1 MKKIIALCSAILL
14 SACVGGTSKAPN
26 IYSLKTTDSVS
37 TAVAQSTGTSAGI
50 SVGVAEVKVPSYID
64 RPQIILVESDGITL
78 KKSEFERW
86 SEDLATLAQRT
97 LAGDISA
104 YLPGAIVKSK
114 NFINE
119 KFDFV
124 VYVEINDMT
133 GTFADKAT
141 LDVWWTIVDN
151 DNNMVF
157 KKQTKIQNELG
168 DTYTDFVIAQSN
180 LLDLLSKEIATEL
193 TRLSNPQD

>member
-26 IYSLKTTDSVS
+26 IYTLKSIDSGL
-37 TAVAQSTGTSAGI
+37 TAIDQNTKVNVGI
-50 SVGVAEVKVPSYID
+50 AEVKVPNYID

-86 SEDLATLAQRT
+86 SEDLATLTQRT

-104 YLPGAIVKSK
+104 YLPNAIIKPK

-141 LDVWWTIVDN
+141 LDVWWTIVDSN
-151 DNNMVF
+151 NNMVF

-180 LLDLLSKEIATEL
+180 LFDELSKEIATEL
-193 TRLSNPQD
+193 TRLDNPQD

>member
-26 IYSLKTTDSVS
+26 IYTLKSIDSGI
-37 TAVAQSTGTSAGI
+37 TAIDQNTKANVGI
-50 SVGVAEVKVPSYID
+50 AEVKVPNYID
-64 RPQIILVESDGITL
+64 RPQVILVESDGITL

-86 SEDLATLAQRT
+86 SEDLATLTQRT
-97 LAGDISA
+97 LAGNISA
-104 YLPGAIVKSK
+104 YLPNAIIKPK

-124 VYVEINDMT
+124 VYVEINDMS

-141 LDVWWTIVDN
+141 LDVWWTIVDSN
-151 DNNMVF
+151 NNMVF

-180 LLDLLSKEIATEL
+180 LFDELSKEIATEL
-193 TRLSNPQD
+193 TRLDNPQD

>member
-26 IYSLKTTDSVS
+26 IYTLKSIDSGI
-37 TAVAQSTGTSAGI
+37 TAIDQNTKANVGI
-50 SVGVAEVKVPSYID
+50 AEVKVPNYID
-64 RPQIILVESDGITL
+64 RPQVILVESDGITL

-86 SEDLATLAQRT
+86 SEDLATLTQRT

-104 YLPGAIVKSK
+104 YLPNAIIKPK

-141 LDVWWTIVDN
+141 LDVWWTIVDSN
-151 DNNMVF
+151 NNMVF

-180 LLDLLSKEIATEL
+180 LFDELSKEIATEL
-193 TRLSNPQD
+193 TRLDNPQD

>member
-26 IYSLKTTDSVS
+26 IYPLKSIDSGI
-37 TAVAQSTGTSAGI
+37 TAIDQNTKVNVGI
-50 SVGVAEVKVPSYID
+50 AEVKVPNYID

-86 SEDLATLAQRT
+86 SEDLATLTQRT

-104 YLPGAIVKSK
+104 YLPSAIIKPK

-124 VYVEINDMT
+124 VYVEINDMS

-141 LDVWWTIVDN
+141 LDVWWTIVDSN
-151 DNNMVF
+151 NNMVF
-157 KKQTKIQNELG
+157 KKQTKMQNELG

-180 LLDLLSKEIATEL
+180 LFDELSKEIATEL
-193 TRLSNPQD
+193 TRLDNPQD

>member
-1 MKKIIALCSAILL
+1 MKKIVALCSAILL

-26 IYSLKTTDSVS
+26 IYTLKPIDNTR
-37 TAVAQSTGTSAGI
+37 AVIDQSKGI
-50 SVGVAEVKVPSYID
+50 SVGIAEVKVPNYID
-64 RPQIILVESDGITL
+64 KPQIILVESDGITL

-86 SEDLATLAQRT
+86 SEDLATLTQRT
-97 LAGDISA
+97 IAGDISA
-104 YLPGAIVKSK
+104 YLPSAIIKSK

-141 LDVWWTIVDN
+141 LDVWWTIVDSN
-151 DNNMVF
+151 NNMVF

-168 DTYTDFVIAQSN
+168 NTYTDFVIAQSD
-180 LLDLLSKEIATEL
+180 LLDKLSKEIATEL
-193 TRLSNPQD
+193 TRLNNPQD

>member
-1 MKKIIALCSAILL
+1 MKKIITLCSAILL
-14 SACVGGTSKAPN
+14 SACVGGTSKDPN
-26 IYSLKTTDSVS
+26 VYTLKSIDSS
-37 TAVAQSTGTSAGI
+37 ITEIDQNTKA
-50 SVGVAEVKVPSYID
+50 SVGIAEVKVPNYID
-64 RPQIILVESDGITL
+64 KPQIILIESDGITL

-86 SEDLATLAQRT
+86 SEDLASLTQRT

-104 YLPGAIVKSK
+104 YLPNAIIKPK

-141 LDVWWTIVDN
+141 LDVWWTVVDSN
-151 DNNMVF
+151 NNMVF

-168 DTYTDFVIAQSN
+168 DTYTDFVIAQSK
-180 LLDLLSKEIATEL
+180 LLDELSKEIATEL
-193 TRLSNPQD
+193 TRLDNPQD

>member
-1 MKKIIALCSAILL
+1 MKKIIALCFAILL
-14 SACVGGTSKAPN
+14 SACVGGTSKSPN
-26 IYSLKTTDSVS
+26 IYTLKPIDNARTVIDKSK
-37 TAVAQSTGTSAGI
+37 GM
-50 SVGVAEVKVPSYID
+50 SVGIAEVKVPNYID
-64 RPQIILVESDGITL
+64 KPQIILVESDGITL

-86 SEDLATLAQRT
+86 SEDLATLTQRT
-97 LAGDISA
+97 LAGDMSA
-104 YLPGAIVKSK
+104 YLPSAIIKPK

-141 LDVWWTIVDN
+141 LDVWWTVVDSN
-151 DNNMVF
+151 NNMLF

-168 DTYTDFVIAQSN
+168 DTYTDFVIAQS
-180 LLDLLSKEIATEL
+180 DLLNRLSEEIATEL
-193 TRLSNPQD
+193 ARLDNPQD

>member
-26 IYSLKTTDSVS
+26 IYTLKPMDNTLTVID
-37 TAVAQSTGTSAGI
+37 QSKGI
-50 SVGVAEVKVPSYID
+50 SVGIAEVKVPNYID
-64 RPQIILVESDGITL
+64 KPQIILVESDGITL

-86 SEDLATLAQRT
+86 SEDLATLTQRT
-97 LAGDISA
+97 IAGDVST
-104 YLPGAIVKSK
+104 YLPNAIIKPK

-151 DNNMVF
+151 NNNMLF

-180 LLDLLSKEIATEL
+180 LLNRLSEEIATEL
-193 TRLSNPQD
+193 TRLDNPQD

>member
-26 IYSLKTTDSVS
+26 IYTLKSIDSGI
-37 TAVAQSTGTSAGI
+37 TAIDQNTKANVGI
-50 SVGVAEVKVPSYID
+50 AEVKVPNYID
-64 RPQIILVESDGITL
+64 RPQVILVESDGITL

-86 SEDLATLAQRT
+86 SEDLATLTQRT
-97 LAGDISA
+97 LAGNISA
-104 YLPGAIVKSK
+104 YLPNAIIKPK

-124 VYVEINDMT
+124 VYVEINDMS

-141 LDVWWTIVDN
+141 LDVWWTIVDSN
-151 DNNMVF
+151 NNMVF

-168 DTYTDFVIAQSN
+168 NTYTDFVIAQSD
-180 LLDLLSKEIATEL
+180 LLDKLSKEIATEL
-193 TRLSNPQD
+193 TRLNNPQD

>member
-26 IYSLKTTDSVS
+26 IYTLKSIDSGL
-37 TAVAQSTGTSAGI
+37 TAIDQNTKVNVGI
-50 SVGVAEVKVPSYID
+50 AEVKVPNYID

-86 SEDLATLAQRT
+86 SEDLATLTQRT

-104 YLPGAIVKSK
+104 YLPNAIIKPK

-141 LDVWWTIVDN
+141 LDVWWTIVDS

-180 LLDLLSKEIATEL
+180 LLDELSKEIATEL
-193 TRLSNPQD
+193 TRLDNPQD

>member
-26 IYSLKTTDSVS
+26 IYTLKSIDSGI
-37 TAVAQSTGTSAGI
+37 TAIDQNTKANVGI
-50 SVGVAEVKVPSYID
+50 AEVKVPNYID
-64 RPQIILVESDGITL
+64 RPQVILVESDGITL

-86 SEDLATLAQRT
+86 SEDLATLTQRT

-104 YLPGAIVKSK
+104 YLPNAIIKPK

-141 LDVWWTIVDN
+141 LDVWWTIVDSN
-151 DNNMVF
+151 NNMVF

-180 LLDLLSKEIATEL
+180 LLDELSKEIATEL
-193 TRLSNPQD
+193 TRLDNPQD

>member
-1 MKKIIALCSAILL
+1 MKKIVALCSAILL

-26 IYSLKTTDSVS
+26 IYTLKPIDNTR
-37 TAVAQSTGTSAGI
+37 AVIDQSKGI
-50 SVGVAEVKVPSYID
+50 SVGIAEVKVPNYID
-64 RPQIILVESDGITL
+64 KPQIILVESDGITL

-86 SEDLATLAQRT
+86 SEDLATLTQRT
-97 LAGDISA
+97 IAGDISA
-104 YLPGAIVKSK
+104 YLPSAIIKSK

-141 LDVWWTIVDN
+141 LDVWWTIVDSN
-151 DNNMVF
+151 NNMVF

-168 DTYTDFVIAQSN
+168 ETYTDFVIAQSN
-180 LLDLLSKEIATEL
+180 LLNRLSEEIATEL
-193 TRLSNPQD
+193 TRLDNPQD

>member
-14 SACVGGTSKAPN
+14 SACVGGTSKTPN
-26 IYSLKTTDSVS
+26 FYTLKPIDNAHTVIDTTE
-37 TAVAQSTGTSAGI
+37 GI
-50 SVGVAEVKVPSYID
+50 SVGIAEVKVPNYID

-86 SEDLATLAQRT
+86 SEELSTLTQRT
-97 LAGDISA
+97 LAGDLSA
-104 YLPGAIVKSK
+104 YLPNAIIKPK
-114 NFINE
+114 NFVNE

-124 VYVEINDMT
+124 VYIEINDMT

-141 LDVWWTIVDN
+141 LDVWWTIVDSN
-151 DNNMVF
+151 NNMVF

-168 DTYTDFVIAQSN
+168 ETYTDFVIAQSN
-180 LLDLLSKEIATEL
+180 LLNRLSEEIATEL
-193 TRLSNPQD
+193 TRLDNPQD

>member
-26 IYSLKTTDSVS
+26 IYTLKPMDNTLTVID
-37 TAVAQSTGTSAGI
+37 QSKGI
-50 SVGVAEVKVPSYID
+50 SVGIAEVKVPNYID
-64 RPQIILVESDGITL
+64 KPQIILVESDGITL

-86 SEDLATLAQRT
+86 SEDLATLTQRT
-97 LAGDISA
+97 IAGDIST
-104 YLPGAIVKSK
+104 YLPNAIIKPK

-151 DNNMVF
+151 NNNMLF

-180 LLDLLSKEIATEL
+180 LLNRLSEEIATEL
-193 TRLSNPQD
+193 TRLDNPQD

>member
-26 IYSLKTTDSVS
+26 IYTLKSIDSGL
-37 TAVAQSTGTSAGI
+37 TAIDQNTKVNVGI
-50 SVGVAEVKVPSYID
+50 AEVKVPNYID

-86 SEDLATLAQRT
+86 SEDLATLTQRT
-97 LAGDISA
+97 LAGNISA
-104 YLPGAIVKSK
+104 YLPNAIIKPK

-124 VYVEINDMT
+124 IYVEINDMS

-141 LDVWWTIVDN
+141 LDVWWTIVDSN
-151 DNNMVF
+151 NNMVF

-180 LLDLLSKEIATEL
+180 LFDELSKEIATEL
-193 TRLSNPQD
+193 TRLDNPQD

>member
-26 IYSLKTTDSVS
+26 IYTLKSIDSGI
-37 TAVAQSTGTSAGI
+37 TAIDQNTKVNVGI
-50 SVGVAEVKVPSYID
+50 AEVKVPNYID

-86 SEDLATLAQRT
+86 SEDLATLTQRT

-104 YLPGAIVKSK
+104 YLPNAIIKPK

-141 LDVWWTIVDN
+141 LDVWWTIVDSN
-151 DNNMVF
+151 NNMVF

-180 LLDLLSKEIATEL
+180 LLDELSKEIATEL
-193 TRLSNPQD
+193 TRLDNPQD